1 VYVLH
6 TTTATKTVDGI
17 SGTCIVLQAGLWK
30 QWAKNY
36 FKKVS
41 NILDTAFKTLE
52 TSGQS
57 LNNFGIIAT
66 KCTMEANNGA
76 MDQKSK
82 LSNQFL
88 FAKLLSN
95 KTIVIVKKDFLEI
108 YAMIITLWFPPVFT
122 TGGQWLQLYEITALV
137 RFKIAPAFAQTGLK
151 C

>member
-1 VYVLH
+1 MFYTQQQQRKQLTAYQVL
-6 TTTATKTVDGI
+6 VLFCRLDFGN
-17 SGTCIVLQAGLWK
+17 SGQ
-30 QWAKNY
+30 KNY